1 MLALMAQAFL
11 DSVVEA
17 VNTSSHGTV
26 LGIVASIG
34 IVAVTALLVSVG
46 RAEVKGKGT
55 TELGGGSLSKEQVE
69 NGWKQYNQ
77 YFQQAPG
84 DGVVAEKEKAPQF
97 VDTFYNLVTDIY
109 EWGWGQSFHF
119 SPAIP
124 GKSNRQATILHE
136 ERVCDVL
143 GLTPGMTV
151 LDAGCGVGGPMRA
164 IARKSGSQVVG
175 ITINEYQVKRA
186 GDHNRK
192 AGLQDLCR
200 VDQGNFLQM
209 PYADATFDAA
219 YSIEATCHAPK
230 LVEVYAEIL
239 RVLKPGRLYVTYEW
253 VSTRR
258 YDEGDPDHVKI
269 IDSICYGNA
278 LPKMRTYAQIVEAAR
293 EAGFEVVEDRDL
305 AAPPAKPWYRRL
317 QMGRV
322 AYHRNHVLV
331 WIVSKLGIAPKGL
344 VEVHNMLVNV
354 AYWLAKG
361 GETGVFSPAHML
373 VLRKPL
379 R

>member
-1 MLALMAQAFL
+1 MAQLFLDLMADAMT
-11 DSVVEA
+11 
-17 VNTSSHGTV
+17 TSSSGT
-26 LGIVASIG
+26 LFGIVASIG
-34 IVAVTALLVSVG
+34 VVTLTAFLLSVG

-69 NGWKQYNQ
+69 NGWKQYDQ

-84 DGVVAEKEKAPQF
+84 DGVVSEKDKAPQF

-119 SPAIP
+119 SPAVP
-124 GKSNRQATILHE
+124 GKSNKEATILHE

-143 GLTPGMTV
+143 QLTPGMAV

-164 IARKSGSQVVG
+164 IARKSGSGICG

-186 GDHNRK
+186 VEHNKK
-192 AGLQDLCR
+192 AGLQDLCQ

-209 PYADATFDAA
+209 PYGDATFDAA

-230 LVEVYAEIL
+230 LAEVYAEIF
-239 RVLKPGRLYVTYEW
+239 RVLKPGQLYVTYEW
-253 VSTRR
+253 VSTDK
-258 YDEGDPDHVKI
+258 YDESDAEHVKI

-278 LPKMRTYAQIVEAAR
+278 LPKMRTYKQIVEAAQ
-293 EAGFEVVEDRDL
+293 EVGFEVVENKDL

-331 WIVSKLGIAPKGL
+331 WFVTKLGIAPKGL

-354 AYWLAKG
+354 AFWLARG
-361 GETGVFSPAHML
+361 GETGVFTPAHML